1 MGVNEITSLKCDCG
15 CGKTFTGNA
24 SKSNMKKHKERMK
37 LGNGFTCKA
46 CEKVFENLATPLA
59 SQSLAARMK
68 SHLEYCPKLNPQ
80 KIKYSCHGKSCKES
94 FSNKRSLNSH
104 VSKCPFLDHVCK
116 LCRGIF
122 ANKMSLSKHFC
133 PNNITTSL
141 A

>member
-24 SKSNMKKHKERMK
+24 GKSNMKKHKERMK

-46 CEKVFENLATPLA
+46 CEKVFLATPLA

-68 SHLEYCPKLNPQ
+68 SHLECCPKLNPQ

-116 LCRGIF
+116 LCQGIF

-133 PNNITTSL
+133 PNIITTSL